1 MPDEVKPGRI
11 KSKRVYTGKIIS
23 LDVDTV
29 RFPDG
34 SVGELEMIRHPG
46 ASAVVP
52 FLSDPHGEDPQVLL
66 IRQYR
71 YAADGYLYEI
81 PAGRLDQG
89 ENPRD
94 CAVRELK
101 EETGCAASGDAIS
114 LGSVTQKSGK
124 VVHLWASEGDCDATT
139 ITSNTFRVEWP
150 RGSGRMHEF
159 PEVDRAGWFSLDE
172 AKEKLI
178 AAQAEFVDRLRQF
191 LSLIPSVPSGRRSR

>member
-1 MPDEVKPGRI
+1 MPTQSAGIALYRRTPTGLEVLLVHMGGPFWQKKDKGAW
-11 KSKRVYTGKIIS
+11 T
-23 LDVDTV
+23 
-29 RFPDG
+29 FPK
-34 SVGELEMIRHPG
+34 GEF
-46 ASAVVP
+46 A
-52 FLSDPHGEDPQVLL
+52 DDEDPL
-66 IRQYR
+66 
-71 YAADGYLYEI
+71 AA
-81 PAGRLDQG
+81 AR
-89 ENPRD
+89 
-94 CAVRELK
+94 RELK

-178 AAQAEFVDRLRQF
+178 AAQAEFVDRLRQL